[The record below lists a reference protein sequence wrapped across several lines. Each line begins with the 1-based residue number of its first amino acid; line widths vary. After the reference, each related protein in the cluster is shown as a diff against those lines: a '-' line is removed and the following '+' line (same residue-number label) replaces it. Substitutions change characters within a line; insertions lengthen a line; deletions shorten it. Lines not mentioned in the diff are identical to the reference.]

1 MVSRQHLF
9 FYLLKLLFNVFTYRC
24 KKVSGNQH
32 TEPPHLE
39 KVPMSQPVHSIWAMG
54 ITPANHFRRALSV
67 DEIQRLRRLRSDGSP
82 ELLSRS

>member
-1 MVSRQHLF
+1 MISPVNSVAILCAKF
-9 FYLLKLLFNVFTYRC
+9 
-24 KKVSGNQH
+24 
-32 TEPPHLE
+32 
-39 KVPMSQPVHSIWAMG
+39 QPVHSVRAMG